1 MKIDADLL
9 KKEINRLYQEH
20 STRDYCDE
28 ACSVL
33 DQLENFIDSHL
44 EEQTD
49 CEDKTADEL
58 AYEEYLQGIMT
69 YEDYCA
75 VCDIEECEP
84 EPPLS

>member
-1 MKIDADLL
+1 MKHIDEYLEAD
-9 KKEINRLYQEH
+9 
-20 STRDYCDE
+20 C
-28 ACSVL
+28 V
-33 DQLENFIDSHL
+33 
-44 EEQTD
+44 D

-58 AYEEYLQGIMT
+58 AYEEYLQGKIT